1 MDNDLVKRLA
11 WSGLLAG
18 TGAAG
23 LDRDDAYRRCGFP
36 PHLWGRSAGVS
47 QDDPQRTQEWDA
59 PPDLE
64 QPGVPAQAGSAA
76 AGSTA
81 AEAEAAA
88 AAREAEAQAERI
100 KAEARGAELRAE
112 LRETDARR
120 AEEETAKAHEAIAE
134 AEQKEEKLSRKER
147 KAREEAER
155 AEAEA
160 RKAREQAGAAERLKV
175 ETSTPGRRSPATV
188 SGANV
193 MSPGLGADTDPAAA
207 ASAAGAYRPPV
218 AKRRLREQGPLDRPE
233 VVAGIVFVGAFLAA
247 RIFKRLV
254 D

>member
-1 MDNDLVKRLA
+1 MSSNDP
-11 WSGLLAG
+11 
-18 TGAAG
+18 
-23 LDRDDAYRRCGFP
+23 D
-36 PHLWGRSAGVS
+36 
-47 QDDPQRTQEWDA
+47 RTQEWDA

-81 AEAEAAA
+81 KEAEEAA
-88 AAREAEAQAERI
+88 AAREAQAQAERT

-112 LRETDARR
+112 LREADVRR
-120 AEEETAKAHEAIAE
+120 AEEQTAKAHEAALDAE
-134 AEQKEEKLSRKER
+134 KQEEKLSRKER
-147 KAREEAER
+147 KAREAAEK

-160 RKAREQAGAAERLKV
+160 RKAREQAGAAERLAVK
-175 ETSTPGRRSPATV
+175 SSMPGKERPATV

-193 MSPGLGADTDPAAA
+193 MSPGLGSDTDPAVA
-207 ASAAGAYRPPV
+207 ASAAGGSAYRPPV
-218 AKRRLREQGPLDRPE
+218 EKEPGEEGPLDRPE
-233 VVAGIVFVGAFLAA
+233 VMAGLVFAGAFLAA

>member
-1 MDNDLVKRLA
+1 VSSNDP
-11 WSGLLAG
+11 
-18 TGAAG
+18 
-23 LDRDDAYRRCGFP
+23 D
-36 PHLWGRSAGVS
+36 
-47 QDDPQRTQEWDA
+47 RTQEWDA

-64 QPGVPAQAGSAA
+64 QPGTPAQAGSAA
-76 AGSTA
+76 AGSKA

-88 AAREAEAQAERI
+88 AAREAEAQADRTR
-100 KAEARGAELRAE
+100 AEARGAELRAE

-120 AEEETAKAHEAIAE
+120 AAEETAKAHEATAAAE
-134 AEQKEEKLSRKER
+134 KQEDKVSRKER

-175 ETSTPGRRSPATV
+175 ETSVPGREEPASV

-193 MSPGLGADTDPAAA
+193 MSPGLGSETDPAVA
-207 ASAAGAYRPPV
+207 ASARSDAYRPPS
-218 AKRRLREQGPLDRPE
+218 EQPSGEGSPLDRPE
-233 VVAGIVFVGAFLAA
+233 VMAGAVFVGAFLAA

>member
-1 MDNDLVKRLA
+1 
-11 WSGLLAG
+11 
-18 TGAAG
+18 
-23 LDRDDAYRRCGFP
+23 
-36 PHLWGRSAGVS
+36 VS
-47 QDDPQRTQEWDA
+47 SHDPDRTQEWDA

-88 AAREAEAQAERI
+88 AAREAEAQAERM

-120 AEEETAKAHEAIAE
+120 AEEETAKAHEAVADAE
-134 AEQKEEKLSRKER
+134 RQEEKLSRKER
-147 KAREEAER
+147 KAREAAER

-175 ETSTPGRRSPATV
+175 KSSTPAKEAPATV

-193 MSPGLGADTDPAAA
+193 MSPGLGSDTDPAVA
-207 ASAAGAYRPPV
+207 ASAAGGSAYRPPV
-218 AKRRLREQGPLDRPE
+218 EAAPGEPGPFDRPE
-233 VVAGIVFVGAFLAA
+233 VLAGAVFVGAFLAA

>member
-1 MDNDLVKRLA
+1 M
-11 WSGLLAG
+11 SS
-18 TGAAG
+18 
-23 LDRDDAYRRCGFP
+23 
-36 PHLWGRSAGVS
+36 H
-47 QDDPQRTQEWDA
+47 DPDRTQEWDA
-59 PPDLE
+59 PPDFE
-64 QPGVPAQAGSAA
+64 QLGKPAQAGSAA

-88 AAREAEAQAERI
+88 AAREAEAQAERTR
-100 KAEARGAELRAE
+100 AEARDAALRAE

-120 AEEETAKAHEAIAE
+120 AEEATAKAHAATADAE
-134 AEQKEEKLSRKER
+134 KHEEKLSRKER
-147 KAREEAER
+147 KAREAAER

-160 RKAREQAGAAERLKV
+160 RKAREQAGAAERLKMQ
-175 ETSTPGRRSPATV
+175 TSPPAQERPATV

-193 MSPGLGADTDPAAA
+193 MSPGIGIETDPAAA

-218 AKRRLREQGPLDRPE
+218 QAPRAEGEESPLDRPE
-233 VVAGIVFVGAFLAA
+233 VLAGAVFVGAFLAA

>member
-1 MDNDLVKRLA
+1 MSSNDP
-11 WSGLLAG
+11 
-18 TGAAG
+18 
-23 LDRDDAYRRCGFP
+23 D
-36 PHLWGRSAGVS
+36 
-47 QDDPQRTQEWDA
+47 RTQEWDA

-64 QPGVPAQAGSAA
+64 PPGKPAQAGSAA

-88 AAREAEAQAERI
+88 AAREAEAQAERA

-120 AEEETAKAHEAIAE
+120 AEEETAKAHEEAE
-134 AEQKEEKLSRKER
+134 AARRQEEKQTRKER
-147 KAREEAER
+147 RARQEAER

-160 RKAREQAGAAERLKV
+160 RRAREQAGNAERLKV
-175 ETSTPGRRSPATV
+175 ESSTPAKEAPATV

-193 MSPGLGADTDPAAA
+193 MSPGLGSDTDPAVA
-207 ASAAGAYRPPV
+207 ASAAGGSAYRAPV
-218 AKRRLREQGPLDRPE
+218 EKETGEGSPFDRPE
-233 VVAGIVFVGAFLAA
+233 VLAGAVFVGAFLFA

>member
-1 MDNDLVKRLA
+1 
-11 WSGLLAG
+11 
-18 TGAAG
+18 
-23 LDRDDAYRRCGFP
+23 
-36 PHLWGRSAGVS
+36 VS
-47 QDDPQRTQEWDA
+47 SHDPDRTQEWDA
-59 PPDLE
+59 PQDLE

-81 AEAEAAA
+81 KEAEEAA
-88 AAREAEAQAERI
+88 AAREAQAQAERA

-120 AEEETAKAHEAIAE
+120 AEEETAKAHDATAAAE
-134 AEQKEEKLSRKER
+134 KKEEEQERKER
-147 KAREEAER
+147 KAHEEAQR

-160 RKAREQAGAAERLKV
+160 RRAREQAGNAERLAV
-175 ETSTPGRRSPATV
+175 QSSTPGKERPATV

-193 MSPGLGADTDPAAA
+193 MSPGLGSETDPAVA

-218 AKRRLREQGPLDRPE
+218 TGAPATGETSPLERPE
-233 VVAGIVFVGAFLAA
+233 VLAGIVFVGTFLAA

>member
-1 MDNDLVKRLA
+1 MSSNDP
-11 WSGLLAG
+11 
-18 TGAAG
+18 
-23 LDRDDAYRRCGFP
+23 D
-36 PHLWGRSAGVS
+36 
-47 QDDPQRTQEWDA
+47 RTQEWDA

-81 AEAEAAA
+81 KEAEEAA
-88 AAREAEAQAERI
+88 AAREAQAQAERT

-120 AEEETAKAHEAIAE
+120 AEEETAKAHDATAAAE
-134 AEQKEEKLSRKER
+134 KKEEKQSRKER
-147 KAREEAER
+147 KAHEEAER

-160 RKAREQAGAAERLKV
+160 RRAREQAGNAERLAV
-175 ETSTPGRRSPATV
+175 ESSTPGKERPATV

-193 MSPGLGADTDPAAA
+193 MSPGLGSETDPAVA

-218 AKRRLREQGPLDRPE
+218 TGAPADGRDEPARTSGGPRGDRLRRHVPGRPHLQEAGRLD
-233 VVAGIVFVGAFLAA
+233 G
-247 RIFKRLV
+247 
-254 D
+254 

>member
-1 MDNDLVKRLA
+1 M
-11 WSGLLAG
+11 
-18 TGAAG
+18 
-23 LDRDDAYRRCGFP
+23 
-36 PHLWGRSAGVS
+36 S

-88 AAREAEAQAERI
+88 AAREAAAQAERT

-120 AEEETAKAHEAIAE
+120 AEEETAKAHDVTADAE
-134 AEQKEEKLSRKER
+134 KQEEKLSRKER

-155 AEAEA
+155 AQEEA
-160 RKAREQAGAAERLKV
+160 RKAREHAGAAARLKV
-175 ETSTPGRRSPATV
+175 ESSTPAKEAPATV

-193 MSPGLGADTDPAAA
+193 MSPGLGSDTDPAVA
-207 ASAAGAYRPPV
+207 ASAAGGDAYRPPV
-218 AKRRLREQGPLDRPE
+218 AKEPGEPGPFDRPE
-233 VVAGIVFVGAFLAA
+233 VLAGAVFVGAFLAA

>member
-1 MDNDLVKRLA
+1 M
-11 WSGLLAG
+11 SS
-18 TGAAG
+18 
-23 LDRDDAYRRCGFP
+23 
-36 PHLWGRSAGVS
+36 H
-47 QDDPQRTQEWDA
+47 DPDRTQEWDA

-81 AEAEAAA
+81 KAAEEAA
-88 AAREAEAQAERI
+88 AAREAQAQAERM

-120 AEEETAKAHEAIAE
+120 AEEETAKAHDATAAAEKKEA
-134 AEQKEEKLSRKER
+134 QFSRKER
-147 KAREEAER
+147 KAHEAAER

-175 ETSTPGRRSPATV
+175 ERSMPGKENPATV

-193 MSPGLGADTDPAAA
+193 MSPGLGSDTDPAVA
-207 ASAAGAYRPPV
+207 ASAAGGAAYRPPV
-218 AKRRLREQGPLDRPE
+218 AKEPGEPGPLDRPE
-233 VVAGIVFVGAFLAA
+233 VIAGIVFVGTFLAA

>member
-1 MDNDLVKRLA
+1 M
-11 WSGLLAG
+11 SS
-18 TGAAG
+18 
-23 LDRDDAYRRCGFP
+23 
-36 PHLWGRSAGVS
+36 H
-47 QDDPQRTQEWDA
+47 DPDRTQEWDA

-88 AAREAEAQAERI
+88 AAREAQAQAQRT

-112 LRETDARR
+112 LREADARR
-120 AEEETAKAHEAIAE
+120 AEEETAKAHEAAVE
-134 AEQKEEKLSRKER
+134 AEQREEKLSRKER
-147 KAREEAER
+147 KAREAAEK

-160 RKAREQAGAAERLKV
+160 RRAREQAGAAERLAVK
-175 ETSTPGRRSPATV
+175 TSTPAKEKPATV

-193 MSPGLGADTDPAAA
+193 MSPGLGSETDPAVA
-207 ASAAGAYRPPV
+207 ASAAGGDAYRPPV
-218 AKRRLREQGPLDRPE
+218 AKEPGEESPLDRPE
-233 VVAGIVFVGAFLAA
+233 VMAGLVFAGAFLAA

>member
-1 MDNDLVKRLA
+1 MSSNDP
-11 WSGLLAG
+11 
-18 TGAAG
+18 
-23 LDRDDAYRRCGFP
+23 D
-36 PHLWGRSAGVS
+36 
-47 QDDPQRTQEWDA
+47 RTQEWDA

-81 AEAEAAA
+81 KEAEEAA
-88 AAREAEAQAERI
+88 AAREAQAQAERA

-120 AEEETAKAHEAIAE
+120 AEEETAKAHDATAAAE
-134 AEQKEEKLSRKER
+134 KKEEEQERKER
-147 KAREEAER
+147 KAHEEAQR

-160 RKAREQAGAAERLKV
+160 RRAREQAGNAERLAV
-175 ETSTPGRRSPATV
+175 QSSTPGKERPATV

-193 MSPGLGADTDPAAA
+193 MSPGLGSETDPAAA

-218 AKRRLREQGPLDRPE
+218 TGARATGETSPLERPE
-233 VVAGIVFVGAFLAA
+233 VLAGIVFVGTFLAA